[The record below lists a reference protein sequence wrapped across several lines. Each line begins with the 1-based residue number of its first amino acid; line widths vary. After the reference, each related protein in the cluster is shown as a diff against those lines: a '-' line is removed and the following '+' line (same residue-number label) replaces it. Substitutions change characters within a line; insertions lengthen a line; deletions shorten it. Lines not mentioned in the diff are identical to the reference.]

1 MTVVVVDAQDAV
13 TGSWLTMIKQE
24 ELRKQAEEKV
34 ALLPKN
40 SEPLSSNAA
49 QLMLH
54 ELRVH
59 QVQLEMQNEELRVSQ
74 AERDAI
80 RMRYFE
86 LYELAPMG
94 YVTITG
100 KGVILEMNLIAASL
114 LKVIRGESYAW
125 PFAKFVF
132 TEDSDNFYLLRQQL
146 LTTGKLQERDLRM
159 VKRDGTL
166 FWAHLSVSLANNSAD
181 VSTMLIAFL
190 DITSRKQVEADLR
203 ESEERFAR
211 LAEQCGTFVWDVDAQ
226 GLYTYV
232 SPVVEKVLGY
242 RPEELI
248 GRLHF
253 YDLHPEVDRETYKAK
268 TLAVFQRKEEFTN
281 FVNMSQKRDGRVVW
295 LETTGQ
301 PLIDANGRLLGYR
314 GFDADIT
321 ERKNTEE
328 ELQKIDKLQSIGVLA
343 GGIAHDFNN
352 ILQGLYGNIS
362 FAKEDLPKKHPSHE
376 FLEEAEKSMTRAVWL
391 TKQLLTFAKGGA
403 PIKETINISPLIE
416 ETARFDLSGSNVKL
430 AYHHAADLWPVDAD
444 KGQIRQ
450 VVSNLV
456 INACEAMPNGGN
468 LSITLKNT
476 DLTANAVSVMRP
488 GRYVRVVVKDDGKG
502 LAAETINKIFD
513 PYFTTKH
520 FGNGLGLTTVWSI
533 ITKHGGHIEVVSE
546 LGKGAAFTFYL
557 PASTSLLP
565 AEAKPPVEVIH
576 PLPKFAKVLVMDDEE
591 MICDLVVKMLTSNG
605 YFVAPASGARETVA
619 LYKQALEEG
628 TPFDLVILDL
638 TIPGEPGGKEVIK
651 DLQILDPKV
660 KAIVTSGY
668 ADNFVMINPTA
679 YGFKGAIVKPYISND
694 LLKIVSKIL
703 NKG

>member
-1 MTVVVVDAQDAV
+1 MT
-13 TGSWLTMIKQE
+13 SKEKI
-24 ELRKQAEEKV
+24 RKQAEEKV

-40 SEPLSSNAA
+40 SEPLSSNAV
-49 QLMLH
+49 QSMLH

-59 QVQLEMQNEELRVSQ
+59 QVQLEMQNEELRRSQ
-74 AERDAI
+74 AELDAI

-94 YVTITG
+94 YVTITEQ
-100 KGVILEMNLIAASL
+100 GVILEMNLIAASL
-114 LKVIRGESYAW
+114 LNVIRSKSCAL
-125 PFAKFVF
+125 PFDHFVF
-132 TEDSDNFYLLRQQL
+132 TEDRDIFYLLRKQL
-146 LTTGKLQERDLRM
+146 LTTGEPQVCDIRM
-159 VKRDGTL
+159 VKSDGTL
-166 FWAHLSVSLANNSAD
+166 FGAHVSVSLANNSTS
-181 VSTMLIAFL
+181 VSTLLIAFI
-190 DITSRKQVEADLR
+190 DFTSRKQVEADLR

-242 RPEELI
+242 RPDELI
-248 GRLHF
+248 GRFHF
-253 YDLHPEVDRETYKAK
+253 YDLYSEAGREMFKAK
-268 TLAVFQRKEEFTN
+268 TIAVFPRKEAFTN
-281 FVNMSQKRDGRVVW
+281 FVNVVKKKDGHTVW

-301 PLIDANGRLLGYR
+301 PFMDANGGLLGYR
-314 GFDADIT
+314 GFCTDIT
-321 ERKNTEE
+321 ERKHTED

-468 LSITLKNT
+468 LSITLKNA
-476 DLTANAVSVMRP
+476 DLTANALSVMSP
-488 GRYVRVVVKDDGKG
+488 GRYVKVAVKDDGKG
-502 LAAETINKIFD
+502 LAPETINKIFD

-546 LGKGAAFTFYL
+546 LGKGATFTFYL

-565 AEAKPPVEVIH
+565 AEAKPPVEVIQ
-576 PLPKFAKVLVMDDEE
+576 PLPKFAKILVMDDEK
-591 MICDLVVKMLTSNG
+591 MICELVVKILTSYG
-605 YFVAPASGARETVA
+605 YLVAPASGARETVA

-651 DLQILDPKV
+651 DLQNLDPKV